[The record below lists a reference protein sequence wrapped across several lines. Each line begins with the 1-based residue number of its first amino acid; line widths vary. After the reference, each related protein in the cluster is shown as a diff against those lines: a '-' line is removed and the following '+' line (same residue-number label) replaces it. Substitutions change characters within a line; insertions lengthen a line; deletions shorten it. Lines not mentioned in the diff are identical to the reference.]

1 MEDAQPMKVAGYLLD
16 QLGLKLKSVKK
27 RGLLGGAS
35 WREYTLDREAFST
48 LLEIAE
54 TRYQQGIDR
63 VSISVPQGSKNSYT
77 DPCGTQ
83 PETPPNPEGE
93 GDTGD
98 EKETDPDSP
107 DWMSEGSLEEIR
119 NQWNEAESDEEREI
133 WRQIIPAHVLEAA
146 IAA

>member
-1 MEDAQPMKVAGYLLD
+1 MKVAGYLLD

-54 TRYQQGIDR
+54 TRYQKWIDR

-98 EKETDPDSP
+98 EKETDPQSSP
-107 DWMSEGSLEEIR
+107 DWFTPEPLQEIK
-119 NQWNEAESDEEREI
+119 NQWAAAESDDEREI
-133 WRQIIPAHVLEAA
+133 WRQIIPADVLEMA
-146 IAA
+146 IA